1 MTLGNG
7 EIHKGHRERMR
18 HKLEAHGAR
27 TLESY
32 ELLEMLLY
40 HAIPYK
46 DTNPVSKKLL
56 ERFGSLEGVF
66 DAKREELLTIEGI
79 GETAADLIIS
89 VGEFVGDSHDA
100 QMPVSALDDYSAVG
114 ELFVKHF
121 EGVKAPTVA
130 MLVLGNNMNFL
141 GIKNLYELD
150 YSSGAV
156 RPEPFIEY
164 ALSSR
169 ASIAIIAHLHPFG
182 PAFPTTGDVATNNLI
197 ADALADASVTL
208 AEHYV
213 ISGNRFVG
221 TMKHLQTA
229 FHQSPELDRFLR
241 SKGGGVQ

>member
-18 HKLEAHGAR
+18 HKFEAHGAR

-66 DAKREELLTIEGI
+66 GAKREELLTIDGI
-79 GETAADLIIS
+79 GETVADLIIS
-89 VGEFVGDSHDA
+89 AGEIINDSTSFAVSASVLDDYAAVGEF
-100 QMPVSALDDYSAVG
+100 
-114 ELFVKHF
+114 FVKHF
-121 EGVKAPTVA
+121 EGVKTPTVS
-130 MLVLGNNMNFL
+130 MLVLGNNMNFI
-141 GIKNLYELD
+141 GIKDLYELD

-164 ALSSR
+164 ALSNR
-169 ASIAIIAHLHPFG
+169 ASIAIIAHLHPYG
-182 PAFPTTGDVATNNLI
+182 PAFPTVGDIATNNLI

-213 ISGNRFVG
+213 ISGGRFVG
-221 TMKHLQTA
+221 TMKHLQHA
-229 FHQSPELDRFLR
+229 FCQSPELDRFLR
-241 SKGGGVQ
+241 SKEGGM

>member
-66 DAKREELLTIEGI
+66 GAKREELLTIEGI
-79 GETAADLIIS
+79 GEAVADLIIS
-89 VGEFVGDSHDA
+89 AGAIINDTDSA
-100 QMPVSALDDYSAVG
+100 ETAVSVLDDYTAVG

-121 EGVKAPTVA
+121 EGVKTPTVA
-130 MLVLGNNMNFL
+130 MLVLGNNMNL
-141 GIKNLYELD
+141 IGIKNLYELD

-164 ALSSR
+164 AISNR

-182 PAFPTTGDVATNNLI
+182 PAFPTVGDVATNNLI

-213 ISGNRFVG
+213 ISGDRFVG
-221 TMKHLQTA
+221 TMKHLQHA
-229 FHQSPELDRFLR
+229 FCQSPELDRFLR
-241 SKGGGVQ
+241 SKGGAV

>member
-1 MTLGNG
+1 MNLGQG

-18 HKLEAHGAR
+18 RKLEAHGAR
-27 TLESY
+27 TFDSY

-66 DAKREELLTIEGI
+66 DAKREELLSVDGI
-79 GETAADLIIS
+79 GDAVADLILS
-89 VGEFVGDSHDA
+89 VAEIVNDEIAMEIPTS
-100 QMPVSALDDYSAVG
+100 PLDDYDAVG
-114 ELFVKHF
+114 ELFVRHF
-121 EGVKAPTVA
+121 QDVKEPTVA
-130 MLVLGNNMNFL
+130 MLVLGNNMNFI

-164 ALSSR
+164 ALSNR
-169 ASIAIIAHLHPFG
+169 ASIAMIAHLHPHG
-182 PAFPTTGDVATNNLI
+182 PLFPTAGDVATNNLI

-213 ISGNRFVG
+213 VCGDRFVG
-221 TMKHLQTA
+221 TMKHLHLA
-229 FHQSPELDRFLR
+229 FCQSPELDRFLR
-241 SKGGGVQ
+241 SKNRGR